1 MFFFVLFCCVVFP
14 CFSIGGRDILL
25 GCCVWRFISLFVKG
39 NVALIASYGGEVS
52 NSNFLI

>member
-1 MFFFVLFCCVVFP
+1 MFFLFCFVVFP
-14 CFSIGGRDILL
+14 CFSLGGRVILL

-39 NVALIASYGGEVS
+39 NVALIASTVGGFS